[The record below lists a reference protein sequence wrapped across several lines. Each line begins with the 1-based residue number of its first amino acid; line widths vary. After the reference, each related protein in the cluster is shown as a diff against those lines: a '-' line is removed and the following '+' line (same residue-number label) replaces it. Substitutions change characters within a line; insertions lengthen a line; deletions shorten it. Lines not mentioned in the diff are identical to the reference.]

1 MTVSRERILREA
13 DFHPRAVTYRV
24 WGAVIPM
31 VATIVLIPLIP
42 FIVPFVIWYQRRHYA
57 RLRVILTTRD
67 LKIYRGVW
75 VREEKTIPLEKIT
88 DLRVFQGPLM
98 RYFNVTGL
106 AVETAGQTTG
116 AAALASVF
124 GIIDTE
130 DFRDRVLAQR
140 DRIADAEDD
149 SGADGAR
156 RAPATASDGELVA
169 LLTEIR
175 DTLQRI
181 ERGRG

>member
-116 AAALASVF
+116 GAFLAPVLIAAPLP
-124 GIIDTE
+124 
-130 DFRDRVLAQR
+130 RL
-140 DRIADAEDD
+140 
-149 SGADGAR
+149 SGCETTV
-156 RAPATASDGELVA
+156 APACSAVSAVVSVEPSSITRISASG
-169 LLTEIR
+169 
-175 DTLQRI
+175 
-181 ERGRG
+181 